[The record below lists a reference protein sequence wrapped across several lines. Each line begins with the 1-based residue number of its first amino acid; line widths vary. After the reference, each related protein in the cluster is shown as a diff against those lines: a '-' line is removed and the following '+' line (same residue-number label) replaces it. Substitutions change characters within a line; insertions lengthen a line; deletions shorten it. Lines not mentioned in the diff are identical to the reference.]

1 MQNKTHPALLAFTV
15 SLLSACGGGGNNP
28 TVDPQ
33 PQRPKELY
41 PAPAQATDPAYSKFL
56 TAEKVRNWTTSRNTS
71 DDKIVINGHTLLE
84 IKNQQAKLDISGLP
98 NGWFAAE
105 GKETV
110 AGHGTFPVYIRSYT
124 GFYGGAHSLFNAQSG
139 STRNYGVV
147 PMSKDAPER
156 GKATYNGV
164 AFDNTDKGTF
174 TYDVDFGQKK
184 GHGRIEGLTSY
195 GNIIL
200 QEADIKSETKNEA
213 TNFYVAHDNKSGI
226 AETEKKGKMYY
237 HLDMYGPQAA
247 EMGGGVY
254 TERGSAALFYGTR
267 GAITE

>member
-1 MQNKTHPALLAFTV
+1 MQNKTHPTLLAFTV

-56 TAEKVRNWTTSRNTS
+56 TAEKVSNWTTSRNTS

-84 IKNQQAKLDISGLP
+84 IKNQQAKLDISSLP

-105 GKETV
+105 GKKTV

-124 GFYGGAHSLFNAQSG
+124 GFYGGAYSLFNAQSG
-139 STRNYGVV
+139 STRNYGVA

-184 GHGRIEGLTSY
+184 GHGRIEGLTS
-195 GNIIL
+195 
-200 QEADIKSETKNEA
+200 
-213 TNFYVAHDNKSGI
+213 
-226 AETEKKGKMYY
+226 
-237 HLDMYGPQAA
+237 
-247 EMGGGVY
+247 
-254 TERGSAALFYGTR
+254 
-267 GAITE
+267 